1 MSTNKTPNY
10 QLHSWT
16 PDDEFH
22 VSEINENFTK
32 LDAAVKE
39 EAQAAATGRSALNTA
54 IQAETAARSQA
65 MSKRPEVVFGRYK
78 GDGSNRHFD
87 LDRAPAA
94 VHISIEAG
102 TDSGIFIGDSGSK
115 YGVTVDDTGFS
126 LVAQC
131 FNNVTRY
138 YTYAAY
144 FL

>member
-1 MSTNKTPNY
+1 MATNKTPNY
-10 QLHSWT
+10 NLHSWL
-16 PDDEFH
+16 PQDEFH
-22 VSEINENFTK
+22 LTEINENFTK

-39 EAQAAATGRSALNTA
+39 EAQAAAQGRTALNTA

-94 VHISIEAG
+94 VHISIE
-102 TDSGIFIGDSGSK
+102 SGEKGGLFQGDSGAD
-115 YGVTVDDTGFS
+115 YGVTVDETGFS